1 MYAAD
6 LFRAREVGDRPG
18 YAQYPGIAP
27 GRELHRRRR
36 LRQQFPPSSIRT
48 GNFLKPLSIDFRIG
62 SHAGSGI
69 ALRLAVARGRH
80 PARHLHRT
88 FSGGRQNEICRRYR
102 LDLDMQIDTV
112 KQWPRNLRLIICRT
126 ARRA

>member
-6 LFRAREVGDRPG
+6 LFRARKVGDRPG

-36 LRQQFPPSSIRT
+36 LRQQLPPSCIRA

-62 SHAGSGI
+62 SHSSSGI
-69 ALRLAVARGRH
+69 ALRLTVARGRH
-80 PARHLHRT
+80 PACYFRRT
-88 FSGGRQNEICRRYR
+88 FSWRRQDEICRRHG
-102 LDLDMQIDTV
+102 LNLDMQIDTV
-112 KQWPRNLRLIICRT
+112 KQWPRNLGLIIRGT

>member
-6 LFRAREVGDRPG
+6 LFRARKVGDCSG
-18 YAQYPGIAP
+18 HAQYPGIAP

-69 ALRLAVARGRH
+69 ALRLPVSRGRH
-80 PARHLHRT
+80 PARHFHRT
-88 FSGGRQNEICRRYR
+88 FSWRRQDEICRRHG
-102 LDLDMQIDTV
+102 LNLDMQIDTV
-112 KQWPRNLRLIICRT
+112 KQWPRNLGLIIRGT